1 MHFVTKVLVVFC
13 AILSLVLSALTMAYA
28 TNAGRI
34 RAEFNSER
42 EQKLAYKAQAES
54 DIAGAAVKEAELQK
68 QMSTL
73 QGQLEDANKQVNDLQ
88 ATRTEL
94 RAQVEQ
100 AKADAIAIRNQIS
113 QLGATASAQQGLIG
127 NYREEVTRLRE
138 DLVKSSKREIELVD
152 RINDLSSQREVLEQN
167 ARALKEQLEEIK
179 LNMQTAGGSVPG
191 SGLTAVRASEPQEL
205 VGPLVRARVLDV
217 SSLATGDLIVIS
229 EGANRGLRENTLMHI
244 IRGDNQFIGSV
255 VLTRVE
261 PDKSVGR
268 VNLYGR
274 TGVTVQ
280 KDDVVLSRL
289 ETR

>member
-34 RAEFNSER
+34 RAAFDGER
-42 EQKLAYKAQAES
+42 EQKLAYKARAES

-68 QMSTL
+68 QMATL
-73 QGQLEDANKQVNDLQ
+73 QTQLDNERKLVNTLQ
-88 ATRTEL
+88 SAQTEL

-100 AKADAIAIRNQIS
+100 AKADAIAIRNQTS

-127 NYREEVTRLRE
+127 NYREEVTKLRE
-138 DLVKSSKREIELVD
+138 DLVKASKREIELVD

-179 LNMQTAGGSVPG
+179 LNMQTAGGV
-191 SGLTAVRASEPQEL
+191 SGVGLSAVRSTEPQEL
-205 VGPLVRARVLDV
+205 IGPLVRARVLEV
-217 SSLATGDLIVIS
+217 STVATGDLIVIS
-229 EGANRGLRENTLMHI
+229 EGSNRGLRENALMHI
-244 IRGDNQFIGSV
+244 VRGDSQFIGSV
-255 VLTRVE
+255 VLTKVE
-261 PDKSVGR
+261 PDKAVGR

-274 TGVTVQ
+274 TGVQVQ
-280 KDDVVLSRL
+280 RDDIVLSRL
-289 ETR
+289 ESR